1 MPSVSIPVETSRPV
15 LGHLTINE
23 VIEGPPCFDPDPLAE
38 VNSRPVRASSGTC
51 ERVSWFDDTVPAR

>member
-1 MPSVSIPVETSRPV
+1 VETSRPV